1 MRPIA
6 AGTSPALPRPPH
18 VIGLIKLRDDWPLAA
33 VAIAHA
39 LQHHVDAVLVLDHAS
54 SDATGAGLAAL
65 QASVLGP
72 RLRVFHHHDDAFHD
86 EAFLNTLLELSQ
98 GEAPDWIYAFDADE
112 ILLPAGGLRPLLA
125 SQPESILALCYP
137 VENWVSWTGFDPGDL
152 GSYGSLTIRSLPDL
166 LMPIDPQ
173 LVAAIEAGTANF
185 LRLPFDH
192 KVIIRNTASA
202 WLAAGAHSVR
212 PATRAQTLMVH
223 RRFLHAAHLPLLSRA
238 RLLRK
243 AAMGRNHQR
252 SGYPPWHG
260 WQNQMLARIEE
271 RGGLEAFWR
280 RHSREPGETALQS
293 ADGLRLCHDE
303 ELREALAATIALLQ
317 SLDLPLQLPLPPGT
331 TAALRSQPLPQDL
344 LRLAL
349 RASAPDSARRPAH
362 APPPDTVARPASEP

>member
-1 MRPIA
+1 MTCP
-6 AGTSPALPRPPH
+6 TPR

-86 EAFLNTLLELSQ
+86 EAFLNTLLELCQ

-112 ILLPAGGLRPLLA
+112 VLLPAGGLRPLLA

-137 VENWVSWTGFDPGDL
+137 VENWLSWTGFDPGNL

-166 LMPIDPQ
+166 PLPIPIDLQ
-173 LVAAIEAGTANF
+173 LVAAIEAGSVNF

-192 KVIIRNTASA
+192 KVIIRYTASA

-271 RGGLEAFWR
+271 RGGLEAFWQ
-280 RHSREPGETALQS
+280 RHSLDPLDPLDPGEETFVS
-293 ADGLRLCHDE
+293 PDGLRVCRDR
-303 ELREALAATIALLQ
+303 ELSEALAPSIALLR
-317 SLDLPLQLPLPPGT
+317 SLDLPLPLQLPPGA

-362 APPPDTVARPASEP
+362 APPPDAVARPASEP